1 MFYIPVILYFL
12 AWAWLLVPLNHI
24 NGKLIFIIQTENIIF
39 PYCIHSLFEISSLL
53 RSTSTASIVYVI
65 YNLRRLGNEIFWNI
79 VVYSLWREKVK
90 VVYISKIYKLKRIRP
105 CHFLLVL
112 MTIYVDSNAFHFAG
126 DIIIICVSYFMVYRT
141 LYLYMLTIFWYIG

>member
-1 MFYIPVILYFL
+1 MQKNIFKR
-12 AWAWLLVPLNHI
+12 I
-24 NGKLIFIIQTENIIF
+24 NGKVITIIQPKNLMSSCSI
-39 PYCIHSLFEISSLL
+39 YSLPAISSLL

-65 YNLRRLGNEIFWNI
+65 YNLRRLGNEMFWTI

-90 VVYISKIYKLKRIRP
+90 VVYIFKIYKLKRIRP

-126 DIIIICVSYFMVYRT
+126 DIIITRVYYFMVYRN
-141 LYLYMLTIFWYIG
+141 LYLYVFTIFWYIG